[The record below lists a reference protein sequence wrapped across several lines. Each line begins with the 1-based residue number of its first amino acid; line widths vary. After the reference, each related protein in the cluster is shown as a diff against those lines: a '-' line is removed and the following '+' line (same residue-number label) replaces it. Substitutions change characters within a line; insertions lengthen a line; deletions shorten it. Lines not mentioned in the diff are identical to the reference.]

1 MKNNTQIKCPSCSF
15 DIDVQDVLSHQLETE
30 ISGRYQIE
38 FQKKIADVQGE
49 QEKLKLEK
57 EAFENKKKQENQIFQ
72 ERLEK
77 QLKEQKQLMES
88 ELRKKLD
95 DEQSERLQAYQKELE
110 EKSKKLA
117 EMHKLTGEL
126 ERVNREKNELRS
138 KIEAEAQIKLS
149 QELAKKEEEV
159 RKNEKD
165 KTEMK
170 VLELQKKLE
179 DQIKLTEEMQRKQQQ
194 GSMQLQGEVQELAIE
209 QWLTT
214 QFPLDSIEEIK
225 KGQRGGDCIQT
236 VNSYQRPNCG
246 IIYYESKR
254 TKEFSQTWVEKFKAD
269 MRDKN
274 ADIGVLVTEAMPTD
288 MNRMGLRD
296 GIWICNFEEF
306 KGLSAVLRETVI
318 KLSLAAGAQ
327 ENKGDKMHMLYDYLT
342 SGTFRM
348 QVEAIVEGFTS
359 MKTAL
364 DSEKRAMNRIWKE
377 REKQI
382 EKVIIN
388 TTEMYGS
395 IKGIAGNAI
404 QAVSALEL
412 PEYDNDVLD

>member
-296 GIWICNFEEF
+296 SIWICNFEEF